1 MKYIKKKHG
10 KHRDVIEFKNRLGE
24 WRSLNRKLK
33 TKITAILLREQH
45 GKCAYCEA
53 KLYEIKYDS
62 LGHYYHIEH
71 VYPKSIY
78 EEKMYSYYNIVL
90 SCGHSNE
97 DGSATRHCG
106 ASKQNY
112 DPALGF
118 ISPLSRDCQKHFRY
132 SYSGEIRAND
142 EAAEKTIDILDLNH
156 PNLVNKRRELINVFI
171 SGVHSREQID
181 KLINAIPNSQ
191 EFYSTII
198 YVLNSL

>member
-1 MKYIKKKHG
+1 MKYIRKKHG
-10 KHRDVIEFKNRLGE
+10 KHRDVIEFKSRVGL
-24 WRSLNRKLK
+24 WRGLNRGLK
-33 TKITAILLREQH
+33 NKITAILLREQH
-45 GKCAYCEA
+45 GKCAYCES
-53 KLYEIKYDS
+53 KLYDIKFDS

-78 EEKMYSYYNIVL
+78 EDKMYSYYNIVL

-112 DPALGF
+112 DPAEGF
-118 ISPLSRDCQKHFRY
+118 ISPLNRDCHKHFRY

-142 EAAEKTIDILDLNH
+142 EDAARTIDILDLNH
-156 PNLVNKRRELINVFI
+156 PNLVNKRREVINIFI
-171 SGVHSREQID
+171 ESVGSKEERD
-181 KLINAIPNSQ
+181 MLLNAIPKQQ